1 MSGDYGVTIIAQASP
16 VAARSEDHLWRSIS
30 LGGDYPAVRAKSGAK
45 VTTRT
50 AMGYPPLWRAV
61 NLIANSVAGLPFD
74 VFRRQRDGGKKV
86 DSRHPAQRLL
96 EKSASQFVSA
106 YTFRRTMTAL
116 ALLHGNS
123 YASIDRVE
131 GRPVSLSI
139 WNPAQTIVRFMDGE
153 IWYVTYFNNQ
163 PVRINSRDMLHIRG
177 LGPDGIV
184 GWPVL
189 ELMAD
194 ALGVGMAAQEFGA
207 RFFGSG
213 SNMSGL
219 LMIPGVFTEE
229 KIRNTIAAW
238 NSMQT
243 GLTNSHKVALLQEG
257 VKFQQLQIAP
267 EQAQF
272 LQTREH
278 EIRATVA
285 NITGVPP
292 HMLGDS
298 TRTSHN
304 SLEAEGQSYLD
315 YCLQPWLKTWEM
327 ECREKLLTQQQQDN
341 DTHII
346 EFNRE
351 ALVQMSFES
360 KINGIYRQLE
370 AGLINHNEGR
380 ALLNMPSLGEDGDA
394 RYRPANWMEIGSPA
408 EEMQEGE
415 PEEPDTSDDS
425 PEESPALTALRQ
437 MILDGVQR
445 SCEFEQ
451 SKAIQTASKRPND
464 FLQAVEALYESWAA
478 NTLPGLTAEAV
489 RAAISAHAEQSRR
502 ALVEVAGHSTA
513 DTLKTHV
520 AEAVSAWGE
529 RASDLAAAICR
540 LVAVQN
546 VPAKYDGIDFSPP
559 EGVRKEA
566 QQGLDWRREY
576 GRGGTEV
583 GIARAR
589 DLSNGENISPEV
601 IVEMTAWFARHEV
614 DKEGEGYRQGEDGYP
629 SNGRIA
635 WALWGGDPGRAW
647 SGKVRRQMES
657 RDKKKKD

>member
-1 MSGDYGVTIIAQASP
+1 MSGDSYGVTIIAQASP
-16 VAARSEDHLWRSIS
+16 VAARSDDHLWRSIS
-30 LGGDYPAVRAKSGAK
+30 LGGDYPAIRAKSGSK
-45 VTTRT
+45 ISTRT

-61 NLIANSVAGLPFD
+61 NLISNSVAGLPFD
-74 VFRRQRDGGKKV
+74 VFRRQRDGGKRV
-86 DSRHPAQRLL
+86 DARHPAQRLL

-139 WNPAQTIVRFMDGE
+139 WNPAQTIVRIMDGE

-207 RFFGSG
+207 RFFGNG

-219 LMIPGVFTEE
+219 LMIPGAFTEE

-267 EQAQF
+267 ESAQF

-341 DTHII
+341 DTHLI

-394 RYRPANWMEIGSPA
+394 RYRPANWLEIGSPG
-408 EEMQEGE
+408 EEVQEGE
-415 PEEPDTSDDS
+415 PGQPDTSEDS
-425 PEESPALTALRQ
+425 PEDSPEDTPAMTALRQ
-437 MILDGVQR
+437 MIVDGVQR

-451 SKAIQTASKRPND
+451 SKAIQTASKRPHD
-464 FLQAVEALYESWAA
+464 FLAAVDALCQSWAE
-478 NTLPGLTAEAV
+478 NTLPGLTTDKV
-489 RAAISAHAEQSRR
+489 RQTIAAHAEQSRQ
-502 ALVEVAGHSTA
+502 ALIEVAGHCTA

-520 AEAVSAWGE
+520 AELVTTWQE
-529 RASDLAAAICR
+529 RAERLAARICGI
-540 LVAVQN
+540 LIAA
-546 VPAKYDGIDFSPP
+546 PAKYDGIDFSPP
-559 EGVRKEA
+559 AGVRKEA
-566 QQGLDWRREY
+566 QQGLDWRREH

-589 DLSNGENISPEV
+589 DLSNGVEVSPETIGRMV
-601 IVEMTAWFARHEV
+601 SFFARHEI
-614 DKEGEGYRQGEDGYP
+614 DKQGEGFRPGEDGYP

-635 WALWGGDPGRAW
+635 WALWGGDAGQSW
-647 SGKVRRQMES
+647 SKKVKKQMES
-657 RDKKKKD
+657 RDK

>member
-1 MSGDYGVTIIAQASP
+1 MSSEYGVTIIANASP

-30 LGGDYPAVRAKSGAK
+30 LGGDYPVVRSRSGSL

-74 VFRRQRDGGKKV
+74 VFRRQRDGGKRV
-86 DSRHPAQRLL
+86 DLRHPAQQLL
-96 EKSASQFVSA
+96 DKSASQFVNA

-139 WNPAQTIVRFMDGE
+139 WNPAQTMVRVMDGE
-153 IWYVTYFNNQ
+153 VWYVTYFQNEA
-163 PVRINSRDMLHIRG
+163 VRIPARDMLHIRG
-177 LGPDGIV
+177 LGPDGLV

-189 ELMAD
+189 ELMAE

-219 LMIPGVFTEE
+219 LMIPGTFSEQ
-229 KIRNTIAAW
+229 KIQNTIQAW

-243 GLTNSHKVALLQEG
+243 GLNQSHKIALLQEG

-267 EQAQF
+267 EAAQF

-315 YCLQPWLKTWEM
+315 YCLQPWLKTWEK
-327 ECREKLLTQQQQDN
+327 ECEDKLLTQQQREADS
-341 DTHII
+341 HII

-351 ALVQMSFES
+351 ALIQMSFDS
-360 KINGIYRQLE
+360 KVNGIYRQLE
-370 AGLINHNEGR
+370 AGLITHNEGR
-380 ALLNMPSLGEDGDA
+380 ALLNMPGLGTEGDA
-394 RYRPANWMEIGSPA
+394 RYRPANWMEIGSAAETAQGQPA
-408 EEMQEGE
+408 TDAG
-415 PEEPDTSDDS
+415 PPPDTGTT
-425 PEESPALTALRQ
+425 AALRQ

-451 SKAIQTASKRPND
+451 SKAIQTASKRPHD
-464 FLQAVEALYESWAA
+464 FLQAVESLCESWAS
-478 NTLPGLTAEAV
+478 NTLPGLTAP
-489 RAAISAHAEQSRR
+489 AARQAIARHAEQTRL
-502 ALVEVAGHSTA
+502 ALVEVAGHATA
-513 DTLKTHV
+513 ETLKAHV
-520 AEAVSAWGE
+520 AEAVSAWQD
-529 RASDLAAAICR
+529 RADSLAAEILR
-540 LVAVQN
+540 AVGITAA
-546 VPAKYDGIDFSPP
+546 PAKYDGIDFSPP
-559 EGVRKEA
+559 EAVREEA
-566 QQGLDWRREY
+566 QRGLDWRDEY
-576 GRGGTEV
+576 GRGGTPV

-589 DLSNGENISPEV
+589 DLSNGVEVSPDTIRRMV
-601 IVEMTAWFARHEV
+601 SFFARHEV
-614 DKEGEGYRQGEDGYP
+614 DKEAEGFHQGEPGYP

-635 WALWGGDPGRAW
+635 WALWGGDPGQSW
-647 SGKVRRQMES
+647 SNKVNNQMES
-657 RDKKKKD
+657 RDND

>member
-1 MSGDYGVTIIAQASP
+1 MSEFGVTIIAQASP
-16 VAARSEDHLWRSIS
+16 VSARTDEHLWRSIS
-30 LGGDYPAVRAKSGAK
+30 LGSDFPSIRAKSGAAVNPK
-45 VTTRT
+45 T

-74 VFRRQRDGGKKV
+74 VFRRQRDGGKRV
-86 DSRHPAQRLL
+86 DNRHPAQALL
-96 EKSASQFVSA
+96 DRSASQFVNA

-139 WNPAQTIVRFMDGE
+139 WNPSQTIVRIMDGE
-153 IWYVTYFNNQ
+153 IWYVTYFNNE
-163 PVRINSRDMLHIRG
+163 PVRIPASDMLHIRG

-189 ELMAD
+189 ELMAE
-194 ALGVGMAAQEFGA
+194 ALGVGMAAMEFGA

-219 LMIPGVFTEE
+219 LMIPHTFSEA
-229 KIRNTIAAW
+229 KIANTIQAW
-238 NSMQT
+238 NTMQT
-243 GLTNSHKVALLQEG
+243 GLNQSHKIALLQEG

-267 EQAQF
+267 EAAQF

-315 YCLQPWLKTWEM
+315 YCLQPWLKTWEQ
-327 ECREKLLTQQQQDN
+327 ECEDKLLTQQQRDS
-341 DTHII
+341 DSHII

-351 ALVQMSFES
+351 ALIQMSFDS
-360 KINGIYRQLE
+360 KVNGIYRQLE
-370 AGLINHNEGR
+370 AGLITHNEGR
-380 ALLNMPSLGEDGDA
+380 ALLNMPGLGEDGNA
-394 RYRPANWMEIGSPA
+394 RYRPANWMEIGS
-408 EEMQEGE
+408 E
-415 PEEPDTSDDS
+415 PQAVQPVTDQSPQPDT
-425 PEESPALTALRQ
+425 ATTAALRQ
-437 MILDGVQR
+437 MIVDGVQR

-451 SKAIQTASKRPND
+451 SKAIQTASKRPHD
-464 FLQAVEALYESWAA
+464 FLEAVEALCESWAE
-478 NTLPGLTAEAV
+478 NTLPGLTDATA
-489 RAAISAHAEQSRR
+489 RQAIARHAEQTRL
-502 ALVEVAGHSTA
+502 ALIEVAGHATA
-513 DTLKTHV
+513 ETLKAHV
-520 AEAVSAWGE
+520 ADMVTGWHD
-529 RASDLAAAICR
+529 RAQALAAEI
-540 LVAVQN
+540 LQAVGVQAA
-546 VPAKYDGIDFSPP
+546 PKKYDGIDFSPP
-559 EGVRKEA
+559 QAVREEA
-566 QQGLDWRREY
+566 QRGLDWRDEY
-576 GRGGTEV
+576 GRGGTAV
-583 GIARAR
+583 GIARGR

-601 IVEMTAWFARHEV
+601 IVEMTGWFARHEV
-614 DKEGEGYRQGEDGYP
+614 DKDGEGFRQGEEGYP

-635 WALWGGDPGRAW
+635 WALWGGDPGRTW
-647 SGKVRRQMES
+647 SEKVRAQMES
-657 RDKKKKD
+657 RDND

>member
-1 MSGDYGVTIIAQASP
+1 MSEYGVTIIAQASP
-16 VAARSEDHLWRSIS
+16 VGARSEDHLWRSIS
-30 LGGDYPAVRAKSGAK
+30 LGGDYPAIRAKSGAK
-45 VTTRT
+45 VTART

-74 VFRRQRDGGKKV
+74 VFRRQRDGGKRV
-86 DSRHPAQRLL
+86 DNRHPAQALL
-96 EKSASQFVSA
+96 DRSASQFVNA

-139 WNPAQTIVRFMDGE
+139 WNPSQTIVRIMDGE
-153 IWYVTYFNNQ
+153 IWYVTYFNNE
-163 PVRINSRDMLHIRG
+163 PVRIPARDMLHIRG

-189 ELMAD
+189 ELMAE
-194 ALGVGMAAQEFGA
+194 ALGVGMAAMEFGA

-219 LMIPGVFTEE
+219 LMIPHTFTEQ
-229 KIRNTIAAW
+229 KIQNTIQAW

-243 GLTNSHKVALLQEG
+243 GLNQSHKIALLQEG

-267 EQAQF
+267 EAAQF

-315 YCLQPWLKTWEM
+315 YCLQPWLKTWEQ
-327 ECREKLLTQQQQDN
+327 ECEDKLLTQQQRDA
-341 DTHII
+341 DSHII

-351 ALVQMSFES
+351 ALIQMSFDS
-360 KINGIYRQLE
+360 KVNGIYRQLE
-370 AGLINHNEGR
+370 AGLITHNEGR
-380 ALLNMPSLGEDGDA
+380 ALLNMPGLGEDGDA

-408 EEMQEGE
+408 EEVQEGE
-415 PEEPDTSDDS
+415 SETEDASDDS
-425 PEESPALTALRQ
+425 PEDDVTAALRH

-445 SCEFEQ
+445 SCDFEQ
-451 SKAIQTASKRPND
+451 SKAIQTASKRPHD
-464 FLQAVEALYESWAA
+464 FLAAVESLYESWAA
-478 NTLPGLTAEAV
+478 NTLPGLTAASV
-489 RAAISAHAEQSRR
+489 RRVISAHADQSRR
-502 ALVEVAGHSTA
+502 DLIEVAGHATA
-513 DTLKTHV
+513 ETLKAHV
-520 AEAVSAWGE
+520 ADMVTGWHN
-529 RASDLAAAICR
+529 RAQALAAEILR
-540 LVAVQN
+540 AVG
-546 VPAKYDGIDFSPP
+546 VKAAPKKYDGIDFSPP
-559 EGVRKEA
+559 QAVRDEA
-566 QQGLDWRREY
+566 QRGLDWRDEY
-576 GRGGTEV
+576 GRGATDV
-583 GIARAR
+583 GIARGR

-614 DKEGEGYRQGEDGYP
+614 DKEGDGFRQGEEGYP

-635 WALWGGDPGRAW
+635 WALWGGDPGRTW
-647 SGKVRRQMES
+647 SEKVRAQMES
-657 RDKKKKD
+657 RDND

>member
-1 MSGDYGVTIIAQASP
+1 MSEYGVTIIAQASP
-16 VAARSEDHLWRSIS
+16 VGARSEDHLWRSIS
-30 LGGDYPAVRAKSGAK
+30 LGGDYPAIRAKSGAK
-45 VTTRT
+45 VTART

-74 VFRRQRDGGKKV
+74 VFRRQRDGGKRV
-86 DSRHPAQRLL
+86 DYRHPAQALL
-96 EKSASQFVSA
+96 DRSASQFVNA

-139 WNPAQTIVRFMDGE
+139 WNPSQTIVRIMDGE
-153 IWYVTYFNNQ
+153 IWYVTYFNNE
-163 PVRINSRDMLHIRG
+163 PVRIPARDMLHIRG

-189 ELMAD
+189 ELMAE
-194 ALGVGMAAQEFGA
+194 ALGVGMAAMEFGA

-219 LMIPGVFTEE
+219 LMIPHTFTEQ
-229 KIRNTIAAW
+229 KIQNTIQAW

-243 GLTNSHKVALLQEG
+243 GLNQSHKIALLQEG

-267 EQAQF
+267 EAAQF

-285 NITGVPP
+285 SITGVPP

-315 YCLQPWLKTWEM
+315 YCLQPWLKTWEQ
-327 ECREKLLTQQQQDN
+327 ECEDKLLTQQQRDA
-341 DTHII
+341 DSHII

-351 ALVQMSFES
+351 ALIQMSFDS
-360 KINGIYRQLE
+360 KVNGLYRQLE
-370 AGLINHNEGR
+370 AGLITHNEGR
-380 ALLNMPSLGEDGDA
+380 ALLNMPGLGADGDA

-408 EEMQEGE
+408 EEAQEGE
-415 PEEPDTSDDS
+415 PDTEDTSDDS
-425 PEESPALTALRQ
+425 PEDDVTAALRQ
-437 MILDGVQR
+437 MILDGVER
-445 SCEFEQ
+445 SCDFEQ
-451 SKAIQTASKRPND
+451 SKAIQTASKRPHD
-464 FLQAVEALYESWAA
+464 FLQAVESLYESWAA
-478 NTLPGLTAEAV
+478 NTLPGLTAASV
-489 RAAISAHAEQSRR
+489 RRIISAHADQSRR
-502 ALVEVAGHSTA
+502 ELIEVAGHATA
-513 DTLKTHV
+513 ETLKAHV
-520 AEAVSAWGE
+520 ADMVTGWHD
-529 RASDLAAAICR
+529 RAQALAAEILR
-540 LVAVQN
+540 AVG
-546 VPAKYDGIDFSPP
+546 VKAAPKKYDGIDFSPP
-559 EGVRKEA
+559 QAVREEA
-566 QQGLDWRREY
+566 QRGLDWRDEY
-576 GRGGTEV
+576 GRGGTPV

-589 DLSNGENISPEV
+589 DLSNGVEVSPETIGRMV
-601 IVEMTAWFARHEV
+601 SFFARHEV
-614 DKEGEGYRQGEDGYP
+614 DKEAEGFRQGEEGYP

-635 WALWGGDPGRAW
+635 WALWGGDPGQTWAN
-647 SGKVRRQMES
+647 KVSKQMES
-657 RDKKKKD
+657 RDND

>member
-219 LMIPGVFTEE
+219 LMIPGAFTEE

-394 RYRPANWMEIGSPA
+394 RYRPANWLEIGSPG
-408 EEMQEGE
+408 EETQEGE
-415 PEEPDTSDDS
+415 PNQPDTSEDNPEDS
-425 PEESPALTALRQ
+425 PEDSPAMTALRQ

-445 SCEFEQ
+445 SCEFEA

-478 NTLPGLTAEAV
+478 NTLPGLTAEGA

-502 ALVEVAGHSTA
+502 VLVEVAGHSTA

-520 AEAVSAWGE
+520 AEAVSAWND
-529 RASDLAAAICR
+529 RAAVLAAEI
-540 LVAVQN
+540 LKQVQ
-546 VPAKYDGIDFSPP
+546 K
-559 EGVRKEA
+559 
-566 QQGLDWRREY
+566 
-576 GRGGTEV
+576 
-583 GIARAR
+583 
-589 DLSNGENISPEV
+589 
-601 IVEMTAWFARHEV
+601 
-614 DKEGEGYRQGEDGYP
+614 
-629 SNGRIA
+629 
-635 WALWGGDPGRAW
+635 
-647 SGKVRRQMES
+647 
-657 RDKKKKD
+657 

>member
-1 MSGDYGVTIIAQASP
+1 MSGDSYGVTIIAQASP
-16 VAARSEDHLWRSIS
+16 VAARSDDHLWRSIS
-30 LGGDYPAVRAKSGAK
+30 LGGDYPAIRAKSGSK
-45 VTTRT
+45 ISTRT

-61 NLIANSVAGLPFD
+61 NLISNSVAGLPFD
-74 VFRRQRDGGKKV
+74 VFKRQRDGGKKV

-139 WNPAQTIVRFMDGE
+139 WNPAQTIVRIMDGE

-207 RFFGSG
+207 RFFGNG

-219 LMIPGVFTEE
+219 LMIPGAFTEE

-341 DTHII
+341 DTHLI

-394 RYRPANWMEIGSPA
+394 RYRPANWLEIGSPG
-408 EEMQEGE
+408 EEVQEGE
-415 PEEPDTSDDS
+415 PGQPDTSEDS
-425 PEESPALTALRQ
+425 PEDSPEDTPAMTALRQ
-437 MILDGVQR
+437 MIVDGVQR

-451 SKAIQTASKRPND
+451 SKAIQIASKRPHD
-464 FLQAVEALYESWAA
+464 FLAAVDALCQSWAE
-478 NTLPGLTAEAV
+478 NTLPGLTTDKV
-489 RAAISAHAEQSRR
+489 RQTIAAHAEQSRQ
-502 ALVEVAGHSTA
+502 ALIEVAGHCTA

-520 AEAVSAWGE
+520 SDEVATWAE
-529 RASDLAAAICR
+529 RAEQLTNSI
-540 LVAVQN
+540 
-546 VPAKYDGIDFSPP
+546 
-559 EGVRKEA
+559 
-566 QQGLDWRREY
+566 
-576 GRGGTEV
+576 
-583 GIARAR
+583 
-589 DLSNGENISPEV
+589 LSSV
-601 IVEMTAWFARHEV
+601 IHA
-614 DKEGEGYRQGEDGYP
+614 
-629 SNGRIA
+629 
-635 WALWGGDPGRAW
+635 
-647 SGKVRRQMES
+647 ES
-657 RDKKKKD
+657 RQK

>member
-1 MSGDYGVTIIAQASP
+1 MSGDSYGVTIIAQASP
-16 VAARSEDHLWRSIS
+16 VAARSDDHLWRSIS
-30 LGGDYPAVRAKSGAK
+30 LGGDYPAIRAKSGSK
-45 VTTRT
+45 ISTRT

-61 NLIANSVAGLPFD
+61 NLISNSVAGLPFD

-86 DSRHPAQRLL
+86 DARHPAQRLL

-139 WNPAQTIVRFMDGE
+139 WNPAQTIVRIMDGE

-219 LMIPGVFTEE
+219 LMIPGAFTEE

-341 DTHII
+341 DTHLI

-394 RYRPANWMEIGSPA
+394 RYRPANWLEIGSPG
-408 EEMQEGE
+408 EEVQEGE
-415 PEEPDTSDDS
+415 PGQPDTSEDS
-425 PEESPALTALRQ
+425 PEDSPEDTPAMTALRQ
-437 MILDGVQR
+437 MIVDGVQR

-451 SKAIQTASKRPND
+451 SKAIQTASKRPHD
-464 FLQAVEALYESWAA
+464 FLAAVDALCQSWAE
-478 NTLPGLTAEAV
+478 NTLPGLMTDKV
-489 RAAISAHAEQSRR
+489 RQTIAAHAEQSRQ
-502 ALVEVAGHSTA
+502 ALIEVAGHCTA

-520 AEAVSAWGE
+520 AELVTTWQG
-529 RASDLAAAICR
+529 RAEQLAAAICR
-540 LVAVQN
+540 VVMAA
-546 VPAKYDGIDFSPP
+546 PAKYDGIDFSPP
-559 EGVRKEA
+559 AGVRKEA
-566 QQGLDWRREY
+566 QQGLDWRREH

-589 DLSNGENISPEV
+589 DLSNGVEVSPDTIGRMV
-601 IVEMTAWFARHEV
+601 SFFARHEV
-614 DKEGEGYRQGEDGYP
+614 DKQGEGFRPGEDGYP

-635 WALWGGDPGRAW
+635 WALWGGDAGQSW
-647 SGKVRRQMES
+647 SKKVKKQMES
-657 RDKKKKD
+657 RDK

>member
-1 MSGDYGVTIIAQASP
+1 M
-16 VAARSEDHLWRSIS
+16 
-30 LGGDYPAVRAKSGAK
+30 VR
-45 VTTRT
+45 V
-50 AMGYPPLWRAV
+50 
-61 NLIANSVAGLPFD
+61 
-74 VFRRQRDGGKKV
+74 
-86 DSRHPAQRLL
+86 
-96 EKSASQFVSA
+96 
-106 YTFRRTMTAL
+106 
-116 ALLHGNS
+116 
-123 YASIDRVE
+123 
-131 GRPVSLSI
+131 
-139 WNPAQTIVRFMDGE
+139 MDGE

-207 RFFGSG
+207 RFFSSG
-213 SNMSGL
+213 SNPSGL
-219 LMIPGVFTEE
+219 LMIPGAFSEE

-238 NSMQT
+238 NSMQQ
-243 GLTNSHKVALLQEG
+243 GLANSHKVALLQEG

-267 EQAQF
+267 EAAQF

-327 ECREKLLTQQQQDN
+327 ECREKLLTQQQQDS
-341 DTHII
+341 DSHTI

-351 ALVQMSFES
+351 ALVQMSFET

-370 AGLINHNEGR
+370 SGLITHNEGR
-380 ALLNMPSLGEDGDA
+380 ALLNMAGLGEDGDA
-394 RYRPANWMEIGSPA
+394 RYRPMNWLEIGSAA

-415 PEEPDTSDDS
+415 TEELPDESEDDS
-425 PEESPALTALRQ
+425 PEDDSEDDSEESPAVAALRQ
-437 MILDGVQR
+437 MIVDGVQR
-445 SCEFEQ
+445 SCEFET
-451 SKAIQTASKRPND
+451 SKAIQTASKRPHD
-464 FLQAVEALYESWAA
+464 FLAAVESLSDSWAE
-478 NTLPGLTAEAV
+478 NTLPGLTSPQA
-489 RAAISAHAEQSRR
+489 RQAIAAHAAESRR
-502 ALVEVAGHSTA
+502 LLIEVAGHCTA

-520 AEAVSAWGE
+520 SDEVATWTQRGE
-529 RASDLAAAICR
+529 RLTAAILRCVVR
-540 LVAVQN
+540 AA
-546 VPAKYDGIDFSPP
+546 PKKYDGIDFSPP
-559 EGVRKEA
+559 QAVREEA
-566 QQGLDWRREY
+566 QRGLDWRDEY
-576 GRGGTEV
+576 GRGGTAV

-589 DLSNGENISPEV
+589 DLSNGVEVSPSTIKRMV
-601 IVEMTAWFARHEV
+601 RFFARHEV
-614 DKEGEGYRQGEDGYP
+614 DKDAEGFRQGEEGYP

-635 WALWGGDPGRAW
+635 WALWGGDPGQSWAK
-647 SGKVRRQMES
+647 KVKKQMES
-657 RDKKKKD
+657 RDK